1 MKRKLR
7 LVQQQ
12 KQPQRRLAPEGRKP
26 QNYGPYA
33 CLWEGQHKLQPL
45 VLVPVHSRAGQL
57 YSAVATTVYMRVL
70 VMQRGELSLAK
81 AEVSCWA

>member
-1 MKRKLR
+1 
-7 LVQQQ
+7 
-12 KQPQRRLAPEGRKP
+12 
-26 QNYGPYA
+26 
-33 CLWEGQHKLQPL
+33 